1 MVSFKYNGL
10 ISKFDMNSSSPGTRL
25 TAHDFVDRATEPV
38 QDLGPQLNRR
48 KIIQAVKTSPDGIS
62 TVDVARIAGLSVPTA
77 KRILAELEKERE
89 VYSRSHTEK
98 RILIWYPNGK
108 IVHQY
113 LEIQRELRGK
123 TYRVTVQES
132 RSGPAVQ
139 IQERRF
145 SLLDGEHVEGAIFV
159 DYESVDDLCELLT
172 ELKQRY
178 ESYES
183 GRLG

>member
-1 MVSFKYNGL
+1 MGSRLVPTN
-10 ISKFDMNSSSPGTRL
+10 L
-25 TAHDFVDRATEPV
+25 TAHDFVGRSDEPL
-38 QDLGPQLNRR
+38 QDLGPQLHR
-48 KIIQAVKTSPDGIS
+48 KKIVQAVKASPDGIS
-62 TVDVARIAGLSVPTA
+62 TGEVAKATGLSVPTV

-89 VYSRSHTEK
+89 VYSRSHTQK

-108 IVHQY
+108 IIHQY
-113 LEIQRELRGK
+113 LEVQRELRGK

-145 SLLDGEHVEGAIFV
+145 SLLDGERVEGAIFI
-159 DYESVDDLCELLT
+159 DYESVDDLCALLA

-183 GRLG
+183 GRAT